1 MTILNIFA
9 NQSGQIPLSEL
20 DANFAT
26 PITIGTTLIQLGQT
40 TTTLTGV
47 TLSGAN
53 LGTPTGN
60 LANCVFPTLNQ
71 NTTGTASNVTGI
83 VAVGNGG
90 TGLTSLT
97 AGYIPYGNGTSALN
111 SSAGLFFDGT
121 NLGIGTSSPGYTLD
135 VRTATGPSSISSTAS
150 TGTNYAK
157 LQCNNTGGSFQ
168 LGIDNSAGSN
178 FGLGAY
184 SRVVWNDGAYP
195 TVFTT
200 TSTERMRIDSSG
212 NVGIGTSSPIR
223 KLHVAS
229 VPIGG
234 GVSVSGTAPNI
245 SITNADTEP
254 NANTMTSVF
263 VLATASG
270 NYGLNAGEAG
280 WLGIGASRGNFVI
293 NPNYSGAGTKD
304 IILQPSSGNV
314 GIGTSSP
321 SSKLSILSGTNA
333 GIVVNDG
340 TVNTIIYNTNS
351 TNGSIGTTTNHPLAL
366 YTNNAERMR
375 IDSSGNVGIGASSPA
390 YKLNIVDQANAGF
403 GFYENNDSDGPVFR
417 CFRTRG
423 TTAAP
428 TAVQSGDVLAALR
441 GFGYTSAGA
450 YSVSTATLN
459 FYAAESFTATAQGSY
474 IALATTPIGTTTLSE
489 RARITSAGCLSIGTT
504 AVGATGQI
512 LATGSI
518 TASYSDRRL
527 KTNINPIT
535 SALDKVDSLTGM
547 LFTQNALAES
557 FGYTDKDQQVG
568 VFAQEVQAV
577 LPEAVKLA
585 PFDMDGDGNS
595 KSGENYLTVQY
606 EKLVPLLIEAIK
618 ELRAEVKDL
627 RGN

>member
-1 MTILNIFA
+1 MARYNTISSTNNVSSAGTVSTPTQGLFTQFTGTAPYTVTIPDPSIYFGETQTFYNATAGVITISAPSGIFKGPTSSGTSSQTIQSLTTMTLASDGTNYVLISENGGPLSYTGTLTGGTGVVNIG
-9 NQSGQIPLSEL
+9 SGQIYK
-20 DANFAT
+20 DA
-26 PITIGTTLIQLGQT
+26 
-40 TTTLTGV
+40 
-47 TLSGAN
+47 
-53 LGTPTGN
+53 
-60 LANCVFPTLNQ
+60 
-71 NTTGTASNVTGI
+71 
-83 VAVGNGG
+83 
-90 TGLTSLT
+90 
-97 AGYIPYGNGTSALN
+97 
-111 SSAGLFFDGT
+111 
-121 NLGIGTSSPGYTLD
+121 
-135 VRTATGPSSISSTAS
+135 
-150 TGTNYAK
+150 
-157 LQCNNTGGSFQ
+157 
-168 LGIDNSAGSN
+168 
-178 FGLGAY
+178 
-184 SRVVWNDGAYP
+184 
-195 TVFTT
+195 
-200 TSTERMRIDSSG
+200 
-212 NVGIGTSSPIR
+212 
-223 KLHVAS
+223 
-229 VPIGG
+229 
-234 GVSVSGTAPNI
+234 
-245 SITNADTEP
+245 
-254 NANTMTSVF
+254 
-263 VLATASG
+263 
-270 NYGLNAGEAG
+270 
-280 WLGIGASRGNFVI
+280 
-293 NPNYSGAGTKD
+293 
-304 IILQPSSGNV
+304 SGNV

-333 GIVVNDG
+333 GITVNDG

-375 IDSSGNVGIGASSPA
+375 IHSSGNVGIGASSPA